1 MGCPRLRDVDVK
13 HPGLRWTS
21 LAIYLGFIFA
31 LVALFTGSWSS
42 GSAGF
47 RAGLL
52 YSAAPAVNL
61 SSVVY
66 FRDCIGTHPV
76 LSLRLANAHLEV
88 LCGTAVAA
96 AIALCAVAVLAALA
110 AVLLASRLSRG
121 RHNVSGRPAYL
132 RFAGIGSCAAGVCML
147 FAMLLWLY
155 VHGRINDAPAA
166 NGFDSLYDA
175 SLGTSFA
182 TCVLGWL
189 LGLTAA
195 ALFFTVP
202 PLRVQGQ
209 NMYAAL
215 ARSAL
220 ESDDED
226 EMLQQPQQPAGVDT
240 DFDSRIRAEYHTEL

>member
-76 LSLRLANAHLEV
+76 LSLRLAKRRGEGPRRALRRRLRNEARGVPRAHL
-88 LCGTAVAA
+88 G
-96 AIALCAVAVLAALA
+96 
-110 AVLLASRLSRG
+110 
-121 RHNVSGRPAYL
+121 
-132 RFAGIGSCAAGVCML
+132 F
-147 FAMLLWLY
+147 LW
-155 VHGRINDAPAA
+155 
-166 NGFDSLYDA
+166 
-175 SLGTSFA
+175 
-182 TCVLGWL
+182 
-189 LGLTAA
+189 
-195 ALFFTVP
+195 
-202 PLRVQGQ
+202 
-209 NMYAAL
+209 
-215 ARSAL
+215 
-220 ESDDED
+220 
-226 EMLQQPQQPAGVDT
+226 
-240 DFDSRIRAEYHTEL
+240 